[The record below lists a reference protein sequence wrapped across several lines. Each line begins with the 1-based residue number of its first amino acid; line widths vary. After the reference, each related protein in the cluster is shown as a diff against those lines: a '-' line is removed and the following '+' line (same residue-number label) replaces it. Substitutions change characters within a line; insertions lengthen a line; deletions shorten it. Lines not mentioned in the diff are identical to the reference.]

1 VQQCPVPK
9 ARHRLPL
16 EPRAGLERVETGP
29 AWARRETIETTLSAF
44 GAGFV
49 GLGVGLVLGVQDT
62 VIGWTLLI
70 GGILSHSLGMVFL
83 HRRRQGHGDEQ
94 PKWLEYAY
102 WTCWVVLLVVIGLVL
117 WLALR

>member
-1 VQQCPVPK
+1 M
-9 ARHRLPL
+9 
-16 EPRAGLERVETGP
+16 ESGP

-49 GLGVGLVLGVQDT
+49 GLGVGLVLGIQHRS
-62 VIGWTLLI
+62 IGWTLFV
-70 GGILSHSLGMVFL
+70 GGLVAHSVGMVFL
-83 HRRRQGHGDEQ
+83 HRRRQGHGDQQ

-102 WTCWVVLLVVIGLVL
+102 WACWGVLALVIGIVT